1 MSLTA
6 EEVSEI
12 IRLLDASS
20 FDELRLEI
28 GTLKLTLRRGAA
40 PETVETAPA
49 PVPAAPQP
57 KVAPPP
63 PPDTSDLAA
72 IPAPLLG
79 IFYRAP
85 KPGEPPF
92 VEIGSRVEP
101 DTVIAIIEVM
111 KLMSPVRAGIAGEIV
126 EILPDNA
133 TLVEYGQV
141 LMRVREPG

>member
-12 IRLLDASS
+12 VRLLDASS

-28 GTLKLTLRRGAA
+28 GALKLTLRRGAA
-40 PETVETAPA
+40 PEAAEAVPAPA
-49 PVPAAPQP
+49 VPPPTA
-57 KVAPPP
+57 APPP
-63 PPDTSDLAA
+63 PPDTSGLAA

-85 KPGEPPF
+85 KPGEAPF
-92 VEIGSRVEP
+92 VEIGSHVEP
-101 DTVIAIIEVM
+101 DTMIAIIEVM
-111 KLMSPVRAGIAGEIV
+111 KLMNPIRAGIAGEIV
-126 EILPDNA
+126 EILADNA